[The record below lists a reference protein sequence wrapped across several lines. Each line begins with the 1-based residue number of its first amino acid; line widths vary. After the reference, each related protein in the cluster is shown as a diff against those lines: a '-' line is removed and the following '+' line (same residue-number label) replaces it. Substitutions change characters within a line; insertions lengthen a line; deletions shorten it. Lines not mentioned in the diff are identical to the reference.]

1 MIITLMNADFSNNM
15 IDRLNSYRAVYAN
28 VGYNISNTLA
38 YIVKDEPYSATLSMW
53 GGRSFVSALITMG
66 GVDITSSCLVWD
78 DEDKYNGSI
87 NIASVTGPI
96 VITIISEEVARN
108 YIDFNNMHWGIR
120 YSPGGGN
127 IVGASGTKYGL
138 MVIPDLEAGAT
149 YELKLPGASFTGAFF
164 DHIPTSGS
172 KQSAAFE
179 GAYGSGT
186 FTVPD
191 VPNTILALNIATV
204 EAAPD
209 NTPVELTP
217 TAAWQQATL
226 YKIS

>member
-28 VGYNISNTLA
+28 IGYNISNTLA
-38 YIVKDEPYSATLSMW
+38 YIIKDSPYSATLSMW
-53 GGRSFVSALITMG
+53 GGRAFVSASITMD
-66 GVDITSSCLVWD
+66 GVDITNSCLTWD

-108 YIDFNNMHWGIR
+108 YVDFNNMAWGIR

-127 IVGASGTKYGL
+127 IVGAAGTKYGL
-138 MVIPDLEAGAT
+138 LIVPDLEAGAT
-149 YELKLPGASFTGAFF
+149 YELSLPGASSTGAFF
-164 DHIPTSGS
+164 DHIPVSGS
-172 KQSAAFE
+172 KQVEAYP
-179 GAYGSGT
+179 GAYGKIT
-186 FTVPD
+186 FTVPEA
-191 VPNTILALNIATV
+191 PNTILALNVATV
-204 EAAPD
+204 ETAAD
-209 NTPVELTP
+209 NSATPLTP
-217 TAAWQQATL
+217 SAAWQQATL